1 MQNELF
7 MEKILDTYGNIFYQI
22 VQEFFYE
29 DILKTP
35 HSNMLESDNW
45 KIYYMYGGIPDNRHM
60 VAAVD
65 GIVNTWLEIEEP
77 TMIGKQLMIRS
88 FFMKD
93 LVDRKVVACIPAREF
108 SGRNILFEGGI
119 KVPVNSEIVYSKA
132 TATFDELGFFS
143 MSELSNVLMEPGYF
157 WGKCFMPS
165 ELSVEWHKVF
175 LFLCAIQEEKWTIK
189 SFLNL
194 YGRFLKFLGE
204 NICDIV
210 AVEPWLDVEIG
221 IQIFLKRIE
230 DIRSFLKGKDESVIS
245 KDFWQTLS
253 TRYVYMEYLLDF
265 IGREEIKAE
274 SFSNIELNQRIKI
287 AEDDI
292 NSHEKG
298 LLWESVAEYVL
309 SHVGGWK
316 IMGRRIKAGYQEID
330 LSVVNISESDNLWEL
345 GPYILVECKN
355 WKRKVNLPTIRNIAY
370 ISNMKGNKTSILFA
384 RNGITENAAR
394 EIKRLAVDH
403 MYVLCIEKKDLMEL
417 KSAKA
422 CTQLILDKWRV
433 LVECGEDIPPI

>member
-1 MQNELF
+1 M
-7 MEKILDTYGNIFYQI
+7 
-22 VQEFFYE
+22 
-29 DILKTP
+29 
-35 HSNMLESDNW
+35 
-45 KIYYMYGGIPDNRHM
+45 
-60 VAAVD
+60 
-65 GIVNTWLEIEEP
+65 
-77 TMIGKQLMIRS
+77 
-88 FFMKD
+88 
-93 LVDRKVVACIPAREF
+93 
-108 SGRNILFEGGI
+108 
-119 KVPVNSEIVYSKA
+119 
-132 TATFDELGFFS
+132 
-143 MSELSNVLMEPGYF
+143 
-157 WGKCFMPS
+157 
-165 ELSVEWHKVF
+165 
-175 LFLCAIQEEKWTIK
+175 
-189 SFLNL
+189 
-194 YGRFLKFLGE
+194 GE